1 MTNIAFLGA
10 GNMNTGIIKGLL
22 NSQIIPAK
30 QISLTASTPI
40 RSQEKAVEL
49 GVGFAET
56 NEQLIQQA
64 DTIILGAKPQVLTTL
79 LPSIDPSLW
88 QHKLI
93 ISIAAGLT
101 IDQLR
106 DYTLPDAKIVRVMPN
121 MNIGIQKS
129 VSGLAF
135 SDNITESEQ
144 AYVNNLFQAVGS
156 TYVLNEKEFVTFT
169 AIAGCSPA
177 FTALYVDGLSRAA
190 VAQGLPLQTSRDIVI
205 DAMIG
210 TLLNLKE
217 NQIAPWDLINQIC
230 SPGGTTIQGI
240 ASLEKDRLTSTLF
253 NAINATIERDQ
264 ELSK

>member
-1 MTNIAFLGA
+1 MNNLAFLGA
-10 GNMNTGIIKGLL
+10 GNMSTGIIKGLL
-22 NSQIIPAK
+22 SSQIILANH
-30 QISLTASTPI
+30 ITLTASTVT
-40 RSQEKAVEL
+40 RSEEKAKAL
-49 GVGFAET
+49 GVDFSKT
-56 NEQLIQQA
+56 NESLIQQA
-64 DTIILGAKPQVLTTL
+64 DVIILGAKPQVLTTV
-79 LPSIDPSLW
+79 LPSIPSSLW
-88 QHKLI
+88 EHKLI

-106 DYTLPDAKIVRVMPN
+106 DYTFSEAKIARVMPN

-135 SDNITESEQ
+135 SDNITDEEQ
-144 AYVNNLFQAVGS
+144 AYVKTLFNAVGS
-156 TYVLNEKEFVTFT
+156 SYVIDEKEFPTFT

-190 VAQGLPLQTSRDIVI
+190 VAQGLPLQLSREIVI

-217 NQIAPWDLINQIC
+217 NQTAPWELINQIC

-253 NAINATIERDQ
+253 NAINATIDRDQ